1 MSRPR
6 GYWQQSAQDLAILH
20 DPDDSNHKGYIRV
33 RRNNRLVLLHV
44 FIWEHFN
51 GPIPTGYEIDHLNGV
66 RWDCRLDNLRC
77 VPKKTNTRNQS
88 KSIKN
93 TSGVTGVCRSTR
105 NGYHYWVAR
114 WCDPITGTDKDKAF
128 SVLKY
133 GEEQAKQ
140 LAIKY
145 REEILKDLIK
155 NHGYTE
161 RHGK

>member
-1 MSRPR
+1 MSSPR

-20 DPDDSNHKGYIRV
+20 DPNDSNHKGYIRV
-33 RRNNRLVLLHV
+33 RRNNKLVLLHV

-77 VPKKTNTRNQS
+77 RP
-88 KSIKN
+88 
-93 TSGVTGVCRSTR
+93 R

-114 WCDPITGTDKDKAF
+114 WCDPIKGTDKDKAF

-133 GEEQAKQ
+133 GEEHAKQ

-161 RHGK
+161 RHGM